1 MSSTV
6 EGVLAYLV
14 LGSIVNS
21 LALQKYLLFPETY
34 FEIENFS
41 DVVREKYFKDK

>member
-1 MSSTV
+1 M

-21 LALQKYLLFPETY
+21 LALQKYLFFPETY
-34 FEIENFS
+34 FEIEKFS
-41 DVVREKYFKDK
+41 EVVREKYFKDK